1 MSATPYSDAWVRRT
15 VERLAALGLSDGAV
29 ERATG
34 IDPGEVLDDDGPVS
48 LEVAGP
54 IDELLARLEEQREAE
69 ALGLPDI
76 CVVQTPD
83 RRPHFVRRVDLAGL
97 DALTNLGACHPLD
110 EQTHTIMLGVKQL
123 RAERVAPR

>member
-15 VERLAALGLSDGAV
+15 VERMAALGISDGAV

-34 IDPGEVLDDDGPVS
+34 IAPSDVLDDGPVS

-54 IDELLARLEEQREAE
+54 IDELLARLEEQREAD
-69 ALGLPDI
+69 ALGLPDV

-83 RRPHFVRRVDLAGL
+83 RRPHFVRRVDIGLVGL

-110 EQTHTIMLGVKQL
+110 EQTHTITLDSEA
-123 RAERVAPR
+123 RRR